1 MRRRNRHQRP
11 DASFPAAALSEAP
24 APTGGRKP
32 RLLIAGEFSA
42 GKTRLISGLM
52 GEAVL
57 PSNLTATALPPVWL
71 VAGAPAMAA
80 VDDTGAL
87 RPIETL
93 DEVTMENTRYCVISH
108 TADILKRVEIIDT
121 PGSSDPNI
129 PTESWEKML
138 SYADTAL
145 WCTNATQAWRQSE
158 KSVWSEL
165 PEHLVGPATLLVT
178 HADRMADDIMAS
190 RVMRRVRREAD
201 GYFSHYL
208 MASLISPD
216 DVARV
221 SAHIV
226 NTIIGETEPVGEEAP
241 KVAAFARKQ
250 AKAEAEMPRV
260 VPTATA
266 VRPARVLSK
275 ESDADATPTPGSAAS
290 DQAEIVALEL
300 RPRPAAQAA
309 GPRAL
314 WQELSGEIDLTD
326 PDAILGAVDSLLSRM
341 ETAPDG
347 AFADTTP
354 ADRTDDIP
362 VGLSAIAASA
372 NGRKA

>member
-1 MRRRNRHQRP
+1 MKRRNRHQRP
-11 DASFPAAALSEAP
+11 DASFPAASLSEAP

-87 RPIETL
+87 KPIETL

-275 ESDADATPTPGSAAS
+275 ESDADAAPAPGSAAP

-300 RPRPAAQAA
+300 RPRPAAPAA